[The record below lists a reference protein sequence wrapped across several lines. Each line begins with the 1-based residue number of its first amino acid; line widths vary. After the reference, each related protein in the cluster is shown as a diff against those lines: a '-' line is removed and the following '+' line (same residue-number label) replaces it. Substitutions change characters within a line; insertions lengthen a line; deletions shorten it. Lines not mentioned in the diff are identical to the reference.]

1 MARGPDESQLASTE
15 TWPAGRM
22 LARGPLIATVCTYS
36 NAARGPLSVS
46 IDYKMLLMI
55 KVVADDEYIVT
66 VMVVIRFKFIILI
79 MIIYF
84 IF

>member
-1 MARGPDESQLASTE
+1 
-15 TWPAGRM
+15 
-22 LARGPLIATVCTYS
+22 
-36 NAARGPLSVS
+36 
-46 IDYKMLLMI
+46 MI